1 MSEELMQVYQKT
13 VLEHS
18 RNPHHF
24 GALEGAT
31 RKAEG
36 FNPLCG
42 DKITIYLSTSTDGQ
56 QITEASHETSGCAIC
71 MSSASMMADAV
82 QTLSA
87 AAATSLCAQLEALLN
102 GNSATDTGPGMP
114 LESLAGVRAYP
125 TRVKCA
131 TLPWRTLMAAL
142 SGETKATTEHSN

>member
-1 MSEELMQVYQKT
+1 MSDELMQVYQKT

-24 GALEGAT
+24 GSLAGAT
-31 RKAEG
+31 RTAEG

-42 DKITIYLSTSTDGQ
+42 DKVTVYLSTSTDGT
-56 QITEASHETSGCAIC
+56 QITGASHETSGCAIC
-71 MSSASMMADAV
+71 MSSASMMTDAV
-82 QTLSA
+82 QTL
-87 AAATSLCAQLEALLN
+87 
-102 GNSATDTGPGMP
+102 ATDAAVHLCDELETMLSGSPAKAGPGMP

-131 TLPWRTLMAAL
+131 ALPWRTLLAAL
-142 SGETKATTEHSN
+142 SGETNTTTENSN

>member
-1 MSEELMQVYQKT
+1 MSDELMQVYQKT

-24 GALEGAT
+24 GPLKGAT
-31 RKAEG
+31 RTAVG

-42 DKITIYLSTSTDGQ
+42 DKVTIYLSTSADGA
-56 QITEASHETSGCAIC
+56 QITEARHETSGCAIC
-71 MSSASMMADAV
+71 MSSASMMSDAV
-82 QTLSA
+82 QKLATDA
-87 AAATSLCAQLEALLN
+87 AVSLCSQLETMLS
-102 GNSATDTGPGMP
+102 GNPVESGPGMP

-142 SGETKATTEHSN
+142 SGASSATTEHSN